1 MFGDQVDKG
10 DLDGQHVLMMGTA
23 IVTAGTMRTIMTS
36 PFPLDTGGAT
46 WQGST
51 GHGSG
56 KNARRRKAQIVFW
69 DESGVSLLPV
79 VRRTWAPVGST
90 PVLDHHCNWKRVSIA
105 AALCYGSR
113 GGGAR
118 LASTCVIVPTPYD
131 TDALT
136 QLRRFLAGE
145 KATLLWDGLPA
156 HRSRDM
162 QRFLASQRRWLV
174 VERLPGYVRS
184 STRWRRCGP
193 TSRGWSWP
201 TWLPTPSTRSP
212 RRSLAGS
219 TESARPQLP
228 FSFLRHSGLAA

>member
-1 MFGDQVDKG
+1 M
-10 DLDGQHVLMMGTA
+10 
-23 IVTAGTMRTIMTS
+23 
-36 PFPLDTGGAT
+36 
-46 WQGST
+46 
-51 GHGSG
+51 
-56 KNARRRKAQIVFW
+56 IVFF

-90 PVLDHHCNWKRVSIA
+90 PVLDHHFNWKRVSIA

-118 LASTCVIVPTPYD
+118 LAFHLRARAYD
-131 TDALT
+131 TAALIDALR

-145 KATLLWDGLPA
+145 KVTLLWDGLPA

-174 VERLPGYVRS
+174 VERLPGYAPELNPVETLWANLKGTELANLTADTLDEVTQAVTRGIDRVRQ
-184 STRWRRCGP
+184 
-193 TSRGWSWP
+193 
-201 TWLPTPSTRSP
+201 TPR
-212 RRSLAGS
+212 
-219 TESARPQLP
+219 LP